1 MLFYGSLRKNKGS
14 KFLLDKQ
21 FLMLKYFAGLFF
33 VIVSCCFAPGVDMFL
48 FGIFAIGCVSL
59 ILI

>member
-1 MLFYGSLRKNKGS
+1 MLFYGLLRKNKGS

-33 VIVSCCFAPGVDMFL
+33 VIV
-48 FGIFAIGCVSL
+48 
-59 ILI
+59 